1 LTATTLAEDDSVIR
15 IPTRFDFRLAQD
27 FDRAAGKAVG
37 RVNSEIVID
46 LSKAAYID
54 SSGLGML
61 LVLRDSARASGKS
74 VVLQGAS
81 GAVRDVLGIAN
92 FHKIFAFR

>member
-1 LTATTLAEDDSVIR
+1 MTATTLAEDDSAIR
-15 IPTRFDFRLAQD
+15 IPTRFDFRFAQD

-37 RVNSEIVID
+37 RVGSEIVID
-46 LSKAAYID
+46 LTNAAYID

-74 VVLQGAS
+74 VVLKGAS
-81 GAVRDVLGIAN
+81 GAVQDVLGIAN